1 MGYFAEQYNNL
12 RFPYNSD
19 GSGLRNAQRGAIY
32 AIGSHSTLYPDE
44 AAIVVMP
51 TGSGKTSVLMM
62 APYMLQKE
70 KVLIVTPSIM
80 VRGQIFDDFGT
91 LRTLKR
97 IGVFDESIPS
107 PNSYELKKSYSEDQK
122 EDIQQAVIVVATPQ
136 VALTLSESDIKTEFD
151 YIIIDEAHHVPA
163 ETWQKILA
171 NMSHASSLLVT
182 ATPFRLDKKTIKGR
196 LIYTY
201 PLSRAYQD
209 GIFGEINYIPID
221 EAPNKDILIAHEAER
236 IFLND
241 REQGFLHYLMVRTD
255 TKDNAKLLEQ
265 VYKDN
270 TSLKLKRI
278 DSSTTYSSVQKTIEE
293 LRKGEID
300 GIICVNMLG
309 EGFDFPNLKI
319 AAIHEPHKSLASTLQ
334 FIGRFARTNAPN
346 IGSAKFI
353 AMNDEQLRIEN
364 RKLFSSDAIWQDMII
379 DMSEKKIG
387 DDLAN
392 QDAIRQ
398 FVKSDGGSDAHVS
411 LHNIRPNCHAKVFR
425 VTQFFI
431 DNAFP
436 TVCEV
441 GDEVYRDYGNN
452 TIIAITQNRESPIW
466 LAGSQVSDVENLLY
480 IVHFQK
486 STSLLFIYSQNK
498 SELVYTEIAEAFATG
513 VFKIPRNEMHRVL
526 GEMTNYEFFNTGMQ
540 NRYAENGESYR
551 IYAGS
556 NTAAAIDESTGRMR
570 SAGHAFC
577 KGLKEG
583 VPVTIGYSSG
593 SKVWSSTYLPIPEYI
608 AWCDEYGTRIA
619 NTSLVVKT
627 NTNYDFLPLPQ
638 KLNKYPKNIIF
649 CFFDEKTY
657 TAPPSLYLGGNSD
670 ASYLLTD
677 ITLLVSDISDNSI
690 TFSAEIEG
698 ISEQISCNTEG
709 QYTSIT
715 SSIFVK
721 DGRKKLP
728 LSTYFN
734 TYPLQFKTTDDTLI
748 AGNEILTGN
757 PSAVVFSADSI
768 IPIDWKMYKTDI
780 RTECSTKGSGKVS
793 IQDTIQQIL
802 ENDPNYDYLIFDHG
816 TGEIADFIA
825 IKETDNSI
833 QLSMYHA
840 KAMRAQKYNSD
851 VNDIYEVLQQAVKSS
866 IWIKTKST
874 LLQKILSRRKS
885 GHCELLKGRLDD
897 LRKLLRG
904 DKRFVAEMYV
914 VQPSISKSV
923 ELPSKYQE
931 VLAAARFYTL
941 HSGRIAKFCIW
952 GSQ

>member
-1 MGYFAEQYNNL
+1 MGYFAEQYGHL
-12 RFPYNSD
+12 RFPYSSD
-19 GSGLRNAQRGAIY
+19 GGLRNAQRGAIY

-80 VRGQIFDDFGT
+80 VRGQIYHDFST
-91 LRTLKR
+91 LRTLKK
-97 IGVFDESIPS
+97 IGVFDEDVPC
-107 PNSYELKKSYSEDQK
+107 PNSYELKTSYSEEQK
-122 EDIQQAVIVVATPQ
+122 DGIQQADVVVATPQ
-136 VALTLSESDIKTEFD
+136 VALTLSESAVNTEFD
-151 YIIIDEAHHVPA
+151 YVIIDEAHHVPA
-163 ETWQKILA
+163 ETWQKILG
-171 NMSHASSLLVT
+171 NMSHANSLLVT

-236 IFLND
+236 IFIND

-255 TKDNAKLLEQ
+255 TKDNAKQLEQ

-278 DSSTTYSSVQKTIEE
+278 DSSTTYSSVQKTIEA
-293 LRKGEID
+293 LRNDEID

-334 FIGRFARTNAPN
+334 FIGRFARTNASN

-364 RKLFSSDAIWQDMII
+364 KKLFSSDAIWQDMII

-398 FVKSDGGSDAHVS
+398 FVKNDGAADTHVS
-411 LHNIRPNCHAKVFR
+411 LHNVRPNCHAKVFR
-425 VTQFFI
+425 VAQFFI
-431 DNAFP
+431 NRDFP
-436 TVCEV
+436 AVCEI
-441 GDEVYRDYGNN
+441 GNEVYRDYSNN
-452 TIIAITQNRESPIW
+452 TIIAITQNKESPIW
-466 LAGSQVSDVENLLY
+466 LAGSQVSDIQNLLY
-480 IVHFQK
+480 IVHYQK

-498 SELVYTEIAEAFATG
+498 SEMVYTEIAEAFATG

-577 KGLKEG
+577 KGLKG
-583 VPVTIGYSSG
+583 GSPVTIGYSSG

-619 NTSLVVKT
+619 NNSLVVKT

-638 KLNKYPKNIIF
+638 KLNKYPNNIIF
-649 CFFDEKTY
+649 CFFDERTY
-657 TAPPSLYLGGNSD
+657 TAPPSLYLNGDSD
-670 ASYLLTD
+670 TSYLLTD
-677 ITLLVSDISDNSI
+677 ITLLVTGVTDNCI
-690 TFSAEIEG
+690 MFSAGIEG
-698 ISEQISCNTEG
+698 VSDQITCNTEG
-709 QYTSIT
+709 QYASNS

-721 DGRKKLP
+721 DGRKRLP

-734 TYPLQFKTTDDTLI
+734 TYPVQFKTTDDTLI

-757 PSAVVFSADSI
+757 PSAVVFSADNI
-768 IPIDWKMYKTDI
+768 VPIDWETYQTDI
-780 RTECSTKGSGKVS
+780 RTECSANGSGKVS
-793 IQDTIQQIL
+793 IQDTIRKIL
-802 ENDPNYDYLIFDHG
+802 ESDSNCDYLIFDHG
-816 TGEIADFIA
+816 SGEIADFIA
-825 IKETDNSI
+825 INETDNAI
-833 QLSMYHA
+833 QISLYHA
-840 KAMRAQKYNSD
+840 KAMRAQNYNSD
-851 VNDIYEVLQQAVKSS
+851 VNDIYEVLQQAIKSS

-874 LLQKILSRRKS
+874 LLQKVLSRRKK
-885 GHCELLKGRLDD
+885 GHCQLLKGKLDD
-897 LRKLLRG
+897 LKKLLRG
-904 DKRFVAEMYV
+904 DKRFIAEMYV
-914 VQPSISKSV
+914 VQPSISKTV
-923 ELPSKYQE
+923 ELPGKYQE

-941 HSGRIAKFCIW
+941 HSGRITKFSIW